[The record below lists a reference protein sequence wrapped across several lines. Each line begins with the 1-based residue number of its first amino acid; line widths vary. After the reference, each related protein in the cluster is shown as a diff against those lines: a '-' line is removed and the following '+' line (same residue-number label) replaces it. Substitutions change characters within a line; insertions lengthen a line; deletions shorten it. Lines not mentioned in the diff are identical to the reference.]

1 MLSFVVPAYNEEK
14 YLAPT
19 LASIHAAA
27 RAVGEPYEVV
37 VANDNSNDNTAQVA
51 EAGGARVVTVHKRQ
65 IAGTRNEGAKA
76 ARGEWL
82 VFVDADTQISEAV
95 LRGVIEA
102 LRAGAVGGGAGVRFA
117 DGPPWV
123 HRWVGAIALFMR
135 MCNWA
140 AGCFVFATRQAF
152 EAAGGFDEQF
162 YASEEI
168 HFSRAMKKQG
178 RFIVLRELV
187 LTSGRKAEKFSRWAT
202 IRILMP
208 MLARGPSGAKSRE
221 LTREFWY
228 PDKR

>member
-1 MLSFVVPAYNEEK
+1 MLSFVIPAYNEEK

-27 RAVGEPYEVV
+27 RAVGEPYEIV
-37 VANDNSNDNTAQVA
+37 VANDNSNDGTVRVA

-76 ARGEWL
+76 ARGDWL
-82 VFVDADTQISEAV
+82 VFVDADTQVTQAV
-95 LRGVIEA
+95 VRGVVDA
-102 LRAGAVGGGAGVRFA
+102 LRSGVAGGGAGVRFA

-123 HRWVGAIALFMR
+123 HRWVGVIAFTMR
-135 MCNWA
+135 MCGWA
-140 AGCFVFATRQAF
+140 AGCFVFARRDAY
-152 EAAGGFDEQF
+152 EAAGRFDEQF

-168 HFSRAMKKQG
+168 HFSQAMKKQG
-178 RFIVLRELV
+178 RFVVLRDHV
-187 LTSGRKAEKFSRWAT
+187 LTSGRKAEKFSRWQT
-202 IRILMP
+202 IK
-208 MLARGPSGAKSRE
+208 MLLPLLSRGLSGGKSRE